1 MNEISILRLINHKS
15 IVKIFEVYESE
26 DYIDIVMD
34 LLEGEDLLKALLNE
48 TFFDEEQ
55 LRIIFYQLVDAL
67 SYIHR
72 KGIMHRD
79 IKPEN
84 IVFKKKMG
92 VDIVLADF
100 GLSEFSQRKEWIF
113 KRCGTP
119 GYVAPEI
126 LRDKPYTSKIDVFSL
141 GIILYIL

>member
-1 MNEISILRLINHKS
+1 MNEISILRLIDHPN
-15 IVKIFEVYESE
+15 IVKIYEVYENS

-34 LLEGEDLLKALLNE
+34 LLKGEDLLKALMAE
-48 TFFDEEQ
+48 TFYDEDQIKKIIHQ
-55 LRIIFYQLVDAL
+55 LMEAIC
-67 SYIHR
+67 YIHK

-84 IVFKKKMG
+84 IVFKNKG
-92 VDIVLADF
+92 DIELVLADF
-100 GLSEFSQRKEWIF
+100 GLSEFYKRKDWVF

-126 LRDKPYTSKIDVFSL
+126 LLDKPYDYKIDIFSA